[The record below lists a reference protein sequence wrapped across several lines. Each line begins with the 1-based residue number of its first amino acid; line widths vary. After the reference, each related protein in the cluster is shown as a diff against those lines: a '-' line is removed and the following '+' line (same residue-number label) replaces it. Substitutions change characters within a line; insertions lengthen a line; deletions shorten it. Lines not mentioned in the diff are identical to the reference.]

1 MNLEH
6 VCLLSN
12 HFESLCTP
20 MGFVCLSWGV
30 KVGSLLGSIHRLL
43 SQISLGSCR
52 VGRKSQIASMLFDHC
67 LDKAWVGI
75 FSYDVCKVCNNLNVG
90 RRNTD
95 DKLGDAQCTAVDLFL
110 RWGCCFDAAIA
121 RCSGSTG
128 VLRMCGEPPEKL
140 RNEAWHESETGQG
153 PCILVAP
160 GGLCRACAR
169 NPGFLSFFVHFLS
182 FFVLSGFMFRGS
194 DTSCKGPYKNL
205 EPGGKASVNIRA
217 KEALG
222 SKQRYM
228 FCIAFDVSFL
238 ILFSSRPA
246 ASLLTVS
253 RCYAEQRSEGS
264 VIRWC
269 CFNTQPPF

>member
-140 RNEAWHESETGQG
+140 RNEAWHESETSQG

-169 NPGFLSFFVHFLS
+169 NPGFSMFFY
-182 FFVLSGFMFRGS
+182 
-194 DTSCKGPYKNL
+194 P
-205 EPGGKASVNIRA
+205 
-217 KEALG
+217 
-222 SKQRYM
+222 
-228 FCIAFDVSFL
+228 FCSFL
-238 ILFSSRPA
+238 
-246 ASLLTVS
+246 
-253 RCYAEQRSEGS
+253 
-264 VIRWC
+264 VIFCLVR
-269 CFNTQPPF
+269 FHV